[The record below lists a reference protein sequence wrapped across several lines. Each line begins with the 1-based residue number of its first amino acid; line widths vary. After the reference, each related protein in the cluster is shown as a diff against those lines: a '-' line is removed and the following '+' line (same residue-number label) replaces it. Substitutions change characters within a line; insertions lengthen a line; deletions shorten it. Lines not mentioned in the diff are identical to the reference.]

1 MTGKTAIIGN
11 GESILAFKAGGVD
24 AYPCES
30 TAEARETLRRIAR
43 DYGVIFLTD
52 DLAAEMDDLL
62 KRMAEEPY
70 PAVVPIP
77 SEKGSSGYAQKKMKE
92 EMERALGVDI
102 LFQREER

>member
-24 AYPCES
+24 AYPCENS
-30 TAEARETLRRIAR
+30 AEARTVLRRIAGE
-43 DYGVIFLTD
+43 YGVIFLTD
-52 DLAAEMDDLL
+52 DLACEMDDLL
-62 KRMAEEPY
+62 KRMLETPY
-70 PAVVPIP
+70 PVIVPIP

-92 EMERALGVDI
+92 EMERARGVDI